1 MEKYCVYV
9 TYHAT
14 GKFYVG
20 KAPTNRVLCG
30 SYRGSGRIL
39 LDAFKKYSRD
49 EWITEVVQTFPTE
62 MEAYEAEAS
71 WVDNDLLQDPYCL
84 NINRGGKG
92 GCRRKQSTEERQR
105 RGASIS
111 LAISSPEHR
120 KKMSLVSKLSSA
132 RPEVQTV
139 RSAHTKRLWDEHRG
153 MMLKARENSYGE
165 EWRQKLSV
173 KAKTSR
179 RAPFKVE
186 VNGIIYDRQIDA
198 ARALGLRPYQL
209 RKLPTFREIE

>member
-20 KAPTNRVLCG
+20 KAPTDRVLRG
-30 SYRGSGRIL
+30 SYQGSGRIL
-39 LDAFKKYSRD
+39 LDAFKKYPRN

-62 MEAYEAEAS
+62 IEAYAAEAS
-71 WVDNDLLQDPYCL
+71 WVDDNLLQDPYCL

-92 GCRRKQSTEERQR
+92 GCRRKQSVEERRR

-111 LAISSPEHR
+111 MAISSQEHR
-120 KKMSLVSKLSSA
+120 EKMSKVSKLASA
-132 RPEVQTV
+132 RPEVQAV
-139 RSAHTKRLWDEHRG
+139 RSAHIKRLWDEHRE

-165 EWRQKLSV
+165 AWRQKLSA

-179 RAPFKVE
+179 RAPFRVE
-186 VNGIIYDRQIDA
+186 VNGIIYERQIDA
-198 ARALGLRPYQL
+198 ARALGLHPYQL
-209 RKLPTFREIE
+209 RKLPSFREIE